1 MKTSLY
7 LIGGIAGFFAM
18 RMIHGSPEAKLAL
31 AIAITLVCG
40 LSYGLGWL
48 IGLFTAKQVNVDG
61 DNADV
66 FAWSGMVLWIFP
78 IFGLINSAIV
88 WQWAS
93 LSSSRSVRYQVLS
106 AVACIGSIGM
116 VVFGA
121 ITGIEYRT
129 GETFTFGLS

>member
-1 MKTSLY
+1 MKIALY
-7 LIGGIAGFFAM
+7 LIGGIAGFVAM
-18 RMIHGSPEAKLAL
+18 SMIHASPEAKLAL
-31 AIAITLVCG
+31 AIAGTLVCG

-48 IGLFTAKQVNVDG
+48 IGLFIAKHVNVDG

-66 FAWSGMVLWIFP
+66 FAWSGLVLWIFP

-88 WQWAS
+88 WQWSS

-106 AVACIGSIGM
+106 AVACIGSMGM
-116 VVFGA
+116 AVAGT
-121 ITGIEYRT
+121 ISGIEYRT